1 MCCASLKAKHMKAL
15 SKLYDNMKTRTATEE
30 FNLTLLTLVGGKII
44 YVVELT
50 RDAV

>member
-15 SKLYDNMKTRTATEE
+15 TKLYDNMKTRTEE